1 MIAFPAALLAQAHPV
16 RPGPLATKALA
27 DTITGLDARLFDF
40 VFARC
45 NADSLAALVAD
56 DFEFYHDKFGK
67 IASKGSE
74 FVKNVR
80 EGCEAQAK
88 GTNVRARREL
98 VPESSKI
105 YPMENLGAL
114 HEGVHRFYGLE
125 TGKPDVLR
133 ETGRF
138 MNLWKRDNGTWKLSR
153 VLSYDHHPGK

>member
-1 MIAFPAALLAQAHPV
+1 MPPDVLP
-16 RPGPLATKALA
+16 
-27 DTITGLDARLFDF
+27 
-40 VFARC
+40 
-45 NADSLAALVAD
+45 D

-67 IASKGSE
+67 IASSGSQ
-74 FVKNVR
+74 FVENVR
-80 EGCEAQAK
+80 DGCVKQAN

-98 VPESSKI
+98 LPETSRV
-105 YPMENLGAL
+105 YPMQNLGAL

-138 MNLWKRDNGTWKLSR
+138 MNLWKRDNGAWKLSR